1 MAMGASINGK
11 LIHQAGEEPDEPA
24 GAALAQGAKA

>member
-11 LIHQAGEEPDEPA
+11 LIHEAEEPEEPA
-24 GAALAQGAKA
+24 DAALAHGAKA